1 MDSAEA
7 SQIAA
12 AAAREARRG
21 PGPLADPPE
30 RGGAAVR
37 EPREAVLS
45 GETRPAP
52 SITLADLL
60 AGLDVGGD
68 ANAVTLYTGRR
79 AGRQSVAKYIGKTP
93 APRDSHFTYGPA
105 RLYMTYHHIP
115 IPTTTRVPRDV

>member
-21 PGPLADPPE
+21 PGPLAD
-30 RGGAAVR
+30 
-37 EPREAVLS
+37 
-45 GETRPAP
+45 
-52 SITLADLL
+52 LL
-60 AGLDVGGD
+60 VGLDVGGD
-68 ANAVTLYTGRR
+68 ANVVALYTGRK
-79 AGRQSVAKYIGKTP
+79 AGRQSVAKYLGKAAP

-105 RLYMTYHHIP
+105 RLFMTYHTIP